1 MILETATTEIMRAAT
16 TESQPMTPEI
26 TEVAKNNHTV
36 TSATETS
43 SVISTSRNLDSNALP
58 IGQLY

>member
-1 MILETATTEIMRAAT
+1 MILETATTEIMWATT
-16 TESQPMTPEI
+16 TESQPLTPEI
-26 TEVAKNNHTV
+26 TEVPNNNHTV